1 MAQNTGNSHNTRRIA
16 ASWVGVAA
24 ALLATGALATV
35 VAAGGSENPSQSPA
49 TENIDDTI
57 VHVDDPYIT
66 CMRSAGGSP
75 DTLEQWVDACTR
87 AADAFEQRYLEC
99 LHEVGGSADTLERW
113 AAPCRQQAAS
123 PQHP

>member
-1 MAQNTGNSHNTRRIA
+1 MAHNTEHPRHTRRIA

-24 ALLATGALATV
+24 ALLATGALATA
-35 VAAGGSENPSQSPA
+35 VAAGGSENPTQSPA
-49 TENIDDTI
+49 TENTI
-57 VHVDDPYIT
+57 VPLDDPYVA

-113 AAPCRQQAAS
+113 VAPCRQQAAS
-123 PQHP
+123 RQTP

>member
-1 MAQNTGNSHNTRRIA
+1 MAHNTRHSRNTRRIA

-24 ALLATGALATV
+24 ALLATGTLATA
-35 VAAGGSENPSQSPA
+35 VAAGGSENPRQSPA
-49 TENIDDTI
+49 SENAI
-57 VHVDDPYIT
+57 VDVDDPYVA

-87 AADAFEQRYLEC
+87 AAGAFEQRYLEC

-113 AAPCRQQAAS
+113 VAPCRQQAAS
-123 PQHP
+123 RQAP

>member
-1 MAQNTGNSHNTRRIA
+1 MAHNTEHPRNTRRIA

-24 ALLATGALATV
+24 ALLATGTLATA

-49 TENIDDTI
+49 TENTEDTI
-57 VHVDDPYIT
+57 VHVDDPYVA

-87 AADAFEQRYLEC
+87 AADAFDQRYLEC
-99 LHEVGGSADTLERW
+99 MREVGGSADTLERW
-113 AAPCRQQAAS
+113 AAPCRQAAS
-123 PQHP
+123 RLTP

>member
-1 MAQNTGNSHNTRRIA
+1 MAHNTGHSRNTRRFA

-24 ALLATGALATV
+24 ALLATGALATA
-35 VAAGGSENPSQSPA
+35 VAAGGSESPSQSPA
-49 TENIDDTI
+49 ENTL
-57 VHVDDPYIT
+57 VNLDDPYVA

-99 LHEVGGSADTLERW
+99 LREVGGSADTLERW

-123 PQHP
+123 RQIP

>member
-1 MAQNTGNSHNTRRIA
+1 MAHDTGNSRNTRRIA

-24 ALLATGALATV
+24 ALLATGTLATA

-49 TENIDDTI
+49 TEDSADTL
-57 VHVDDPYIT
+57 VHIDDPYVA

-113 AAPCRQQAAS
+113 VAPCRQQAAS
-123 PQHP
+123 RQHP

>member
-1 MAQNTGNSHNTRRIA
+1 MAHNTGHSRNTRRIA

-24 ALLATGALATV
+24 ALLATGTLATA
-35 VAAGGSENPSQSPA
+35 VAAGGSENPSQPPA
-49 TENIDDTI
+49 EETL
-57 VHVDDPYIT
+57 VHIDDPYVA

-87 AADAFEQRYLEC
+87 AADAFGQRYLAC

-113 AAPCRQQAAS
+113 VAPCRQQAAS
-123 PQHP
+123 RQNP

>member
-1 MAQNTGNSHNTRRIA
+1 MAHNTEHPHHTRRIA

-24 ALLATGALATV
+24 ALLATGTLATA

-49 TENIDDTI
+49 TENTT
-57 VHVDDPYIT
+57 VHIDDPYVA

-99 LHEVGGSADTLERW
+99 LRKVGGSADTLERW

-123 PQHP
+123 RQHP